1 MKIEQ
6 QYYNILW
13 HKQPKDILLAIEQ
26 AGRTCYKSEDNI
38 NHPSHYTSH
47 PSGIECIDIAEHHDF
62 CIGNAIK
69 YLWRAGLK
77 SEDGISKK
85 EKQIE
90 DLKKAIWYI
99 KREIKHL
106 SNGEE

>member
-26 AGRTCYKSEDNI
+26 
-38 NHPSHYTSH
+38 
-47 PSGIECIDIAEHHDF
+47 
-62 CIGNAIK
+62 
-69 YLWRAGLK
+69 
-77 SEDGISKK
+77 
-85 EKQIE
+85 
-90 DLKKAIWYI
+90 LKKAIWYI

>member
-1 MKIEQ
+1 MRIEQ

-26 AGRTCYKSEDNI
+26 AGRTCYKSED
-38 NHPSHYTSH
+38 
-47 PSGIECIDIAEHHDF
+47 
-62 CIGNAIK
+62 
-69 YLWRAGLK
+69 
-77 SEDGISKK
+77 GISKK

-106 SNGEE
+106 SNEEE